1 VSFFREITVSATPLW
16 VFDLL
21 RAIDARDSAR
31 FATFLSPECV
41 FRFGSAPLVTG
52 RSAVESVV
60 AGFFELIRG
69 CQHELLRTWE
79 EGEWLTLQGEVTYTR
94 LDSSTVRVPF
104 VNVFRM
110 RTALI
115 AEYLIY
121 IDNTPLF
128 VPTPQGF
135 QVARTP

>member
-1 VSFFREITVSATPLW
+1 MSVTPLW
-16 VFDLL
+16 VPDLL

-31 FATFLSPECV
+31 FATFLRPECL
-41 FRFGSAPLVTG
+41 FRFGNAPVVTG

-60 AGFFELIRG
+60 AGFFQVIRG
-69 CQHELLRTWE
+69 CRHELLRTWE
-79 EGEWLTLQGEVTYTR
+79 EGDWLSLQGEVTYTR
-94 LDSSTVRVPF
+94 LDSGTVRVPF

-110 RTALI
+110 RDALI

-128 VPTPQGF
+128 A
-135 QVARTP
+135 VA